1 MRRHT
6 LVLLAIDVALIAS
19 ATVLA
24 LALRDNLELKTDKV
38 EALLPYLCLT
48 LIVALPVLA
57 AFGLNRSIWRL
68 SVLSDYVRVQF
79 AVMTIVMIAVGFA
92 FAYNR
97 LEGVARSLPFLQI
110 ILMTFLLVGAR
121 ELTRVRHASRR
132 TKVVPL
138 KVVPEEPQ
146 KEFILIVGLNRI
158 AELYLQTVTEFVAD
172 RVSIAGVLGTNDRH
186 TGRLVQQQQVL
197 GVPED
202 VARILEDLE
211 VHGIN
216 VKRIVVTTAF
226 DRLSPTA
233 RHALI
238 TVEQTSD
245 IKLELFADWTK
256 LDLCKAGETGPLSN
270 ESNTDREVAFTISD
284 VDLRNLARRPYWRLK
299 RTVDFLIATLL
310 LVLTAPV
317 SFVVASLVALD
328 IGWPV
333 VFWQQRP
340 GLGGRPFKLY
350 KFRTM
355 AAAHDLEGRRLSD
368 SERQTF
374 LGRLI
379 RRSRLD
385 ELPQLFNIL
394 LGEMSFV
401 GPRPLLPVDQPSAFS
416 ARLLVR
422 PGLTGWAQVQGG
434 REVAAADKAALDV
447 WYVRNASPW
456 LDAQILLRTASMAI
470 FGERVSAT
478 AIRRAWYELQ
488 QAGVCIAPSSHAASR
503 HDGVPP

>member
-1 MRRHT
+1 MRRHS
-6 LVLLAIDVALIAS
+6 LVLLAIDVALIAL
-19 ATVLA
+19 ATILA
-24 LALRDNLELKTDKV
+24 LALRENLELRTEKV

-48 LIVALPVLA
+48 LVVALPVLA

-79 AVMTIVMIAVGFA
+79 VVMTIVVIAVGFA

-97 LEGVARSLPFLQI
+97 LDGVSRSLPLLQI

-121 ELTRVRHASRR
+121 ELTRVRHATRR
-132 TKVVPL
+132 AKVVPL
-138 KVVPEEPQ
+138 QVVPEEPQ

-172 RVSIAGVLGTNDRH
+172 RVCIAGVLGTNNRH
-186 TGRLVQQQQVL
+186 TGRLVQQQKVL
-197 GVPED
+197 GVPEEA
-202 VARILEDLE
+202 ARILQDLE

-226 DRLSPTA
+226 ERLSATA
-233 RHALI
+233 RQALI
-238 TVEQTSD
+238 AVEQTSD

-256 LDLCKAGETGPLSN
+256 LDLSKSAEPDRLSN
-270 ESNTDREVAFTISD
+270 ESNANRDVAFTISD
-284 VDLRNLARRPYWRLK
+284 ADLRNLARRPYWRLK
-299 RTVDFLIATLL
+299 RTVDFLIAVLL

-328 IGWPV
+328 VGWPV

-355 AAAHDLEGRRLSD
+355 AAAHDLNGRRLSD
-368 SERQTF
+368 TDRQTF
-374 LGRLI
+374 FGRLI

-401 GPRPLLPVDQPSAFS
+401 GPRPLLPIDQPPAYG

-434 REVAAADKAALDV
+434 REVTAADKAALDV

-456 LDAQILLRTASMAI
+456 LDALILLRTVPMAI
-470 FGERVSAT
+470 FGERVSAR
-478 AIRRAWYELQ
+478 AIRRAWHELQ
-488 QAGVCIAPSSHAASR
+488 EAGICLAPGKGTASR
-503 HDGVPP
+503 HDGLAP

>member
-6 LVLLAIDVALIAS
+6 LVLLAIDAALIAS
-19 ATVLA
+19 ATILA
-24 LALRDNLELKTDKV
+24 LALRENLELRLDKV
-38 EALLPYLCLT
+38 EALLPYLFLT
-48 LIVALPVLA
+48 LVVALPVLA

-79 AVMTIVMIAVGFA
+79 AVMTIVVIAVGFA

-97 LEGVARSLPFLQI
+97 LEGVSRSLPVLQI
-110 ILMTFLLVGAR
+110 ILMSFLLVGAR

-132 TKVVPL
+132 AKVVPL
-138 KVVPEEPQ
+138 QVAPEEPR

-158 AELYLQTVTEFVAD
+158 AELYLQTVAEFVAD
-172 RVSIAGVLGTNDRH
+172 RVRIAGVLGTNDRH

-202 VARILEDLE
+202 AARILEELE

-233 RHALI
+233 RQALVA
-238 TVEQTSD
+238 VEQTSD

-256 LDLCKAGETGPLSN
+256 LDLCKTGETGPLSN
-270 ESNTDREVAFTISD
+270 DSNANHEVAFTISE
-284 VDLRNLARRPYWRLK
+284 VDLGNLARRPYWRLK
-299 RTVDFLIATLL
+299 RTVDFLFATVL
-310 LVLTAPV
+310 LVFTAPV

-328 IGWPV
+328 VGWPV

-355 AAAHDLEGRRLSD
+355 AAPHDLDGRRLTD
-368 SERQTF
+368 PERQTF
-374 LGRLI
+374 FGRII
-379 RRSRLD
+379 RRTRLD
-385 ELPQLFNIL
+385 ELPQLFNVL

-401 GPRPLLPVDQPSAFS
+401 GPRPLLPVDQPSAYR

-434 REVAAADKAALDV
+434 REVSASDKAALDV
-447 WYVRNASPW
+447 WYVRNASLT
-456 LDAQILLRTASMAI
+456 LDILILLRTLPMTI
-470 FGERVSAT
+470 LGERVRRD
-478 AIRRAWYELQ
+478 AIRRAWQELHD
-488 QAGVCIAPSSHAASR
+488 AGVCVGG
-503 HDGVPP
+503 GVDSGP